1 MTAPPAAE
9 RDGRALP
16 PIAAGLPWPNV
27 RGKRC
32 LDLWAVAPL
41 ADELERRGAAEVV
54 TLAVGDGTALLELD
68 AARVGRFDVVACP
81 GLLSGAADPLGA
93 LKHVHAVADGMLLSA
108 EPIALW
114 RSLVGRGR
122 PWSAPDGAP
131 RHGAASAFNAA
142 GHKQLLEDAGFA
154 VERASR
160 AYAVPGAGGAD
171 AADGLVGLARR
182 AVLRAVTGSWADGV
196 VHRALLA
203 RRRP

>member
-1 MTAPPAAE
+1 VVRPRRRPAA
-9 RDGRALP
+9 
-16 PIAAGLPWPNV
+16 
-27 RGKRC
+27 
-32 LDLWAVAPL
+32 
-41 ADELERRGAAEVV
+41 
-54 TLAVGDGTALLELD
+54 
-68 AARVGRFDVVACP
+68 
-81 GLLSGAADPLGA
+81 
-93 LKHVHAVADGMLLSA
+93 
-108 EPIALW
+108 
-114 RSLVGRGR
+114 RSR
-122 PWSAPDGAP
+122 P
-131 RHGAASAFNAA
+131 AFNAA